1 MKRSPVKQAS
11 EGRGRG
17 RPVTGNTRR
26 RFGVYLETEM
36 IKEIDV
42 WALTREIERSSAV
55 RRLLDIG
62 LKCALAGK
70 TK

>member
-1 MKRSPVKQAS
+1 
-11 EGRGRG
+11 
-17 RPVTGNTRR
+17 
-26 RFGVYLETEM
+26 M

-42 WALTREIERSSAV
+42 WARTREIERSSAV